1 MKLILRY
8 AFITALVLLLSSALP
23 VCAQTGVIK
32 GKVKLQDSKT
42 HDGVQVRIT
51 RANSSGTKATTKPAK
66 TVEGTN
72 EQESKTDSKGEFE
85 ITGLATGE
93 YVLSFEKP
101 GYKGFTTR
109 RLEVVSGETV
119 KLRSVIELAKEGE
132 PYAVIRGAVL
142 HGVGFSLPN
151 ALVTIERIDG
161 GKKFKQETL
170 SREGGEFSFRLRADK
185 ATYRLTATA
194 RGFEAAS
201 QEITIESD
209 EVRNIALTLQQLK

>member
-1 MKLILRY
+1 MKLTVRY
-8 AFITALVLLLSSALP
+8 ALITTLVLLVSSAAPLY
-23 VCAQTGVIK
+23 AQTGVIK

-42 HDGVQVRIT
+42 HDGVLVRVT
-51 RANSSGTKATTKPAK
+51 RTNSAGAKATTKSDKPAD
-66 TVEGTN
+66 GAG
-72 EQESKTDSKGEFE
+72 EQEIKTDGKGEFE

-101 GYKGFTTR
+101 GYKGFSTR
-109 RLEVVSGETV
+109 RLEVISGETV
-119 KLRSVIELAKEGE
+119 KLRNTIEMTKEGE

-142 HGVGFSLPN
+142 YGAGFTLPN

-161 GKKFKQETL
+161 GKKFKQEAL
-170 SREGGEFSFRLRADK
+170 SHEGGEFAFRLRADK
-185 ATYRLTATA
+185 ATYRITASA

-209 EVRNIALTLQQLK
+209 EVRNIALTLQQVK